1 MHVDKMPCSDRIF
14 LIVKARGKTHY
25 KVPITLPITVF
36 IWTLDVLFSITILLS
51 SQHQMFAQVVFVIVY
66 FKSLISRSQ
75 FF

>member
-36 IWTLDVLFSITILLS
+36 IWTLDVLFSITILLKFTAPNVCS
-51 SQHQMFAQVVFVIVY
+51 SSIFIVY
-66 FKSLISRSQ
+66 
-75 FF
+75 